1 MSLNISWM
9 RYLSVW
15 LLVSAAFSAVIF
27 NLKSTFLHQAFS
39 QFGPV
44 ERAVVVTDDRGRPT
58 GRGLVEFANKAA
70 ARKALERCTEGAL
83 LLTT

>member
-1 MSLNISWM
+1 MGLLLGFPASLCCII
-9 RYLSVW
+9 R
-15 LLVSAAFSAVIF
+15 
-27 NLKSTFLHQAFS
+27 NLNPILYPQAFS

-58 GRGLVEFANKAA
+58 GRGTVEFANKVA

>member
-1 MSLNISWM
+1 M
-9 RYLSVW
+9 RYFTTKLSV
-15 LLVSAAFSAVIF
+15 LICGYLICELPPTS
-27 NLKSTFLHQAFS
+27 QAFS

-44 ERAVVVTDDRGRPT
+44 ERAIVVTDDRGRPT
-58 GRGLVEFANKAA
+58 GKGIVEFANKAS

>member
-1 MSLNISWM
+1 MYCYNGLCIYGYLTSL
-9 RYLSVW
+9 YP
-15 LLVSAAFSAVIF
+15 
-27 NLKSTFLHQAFS
+27 QAFS

-44 ERAVVVTDDRGRPT
+44 ERAIAVTDDRGRPT
-58 GRGLVEFANKAA
+58 GRGIVEFASKVA

>member
-1 MSLNISWM
+1 MLLLYTFSLCC
-9 RYLSVW
+9 SVEF
-15 LLVSAAFSAVIF
+15 LPAAIF
-27 NLKSTFLHQAFS
+27 NLNTVFFYHQAFS

-44 ERAVVVTDDRGRPT
+44 ERAIVVTDDRGRPS
-58 GRGLVEFANKAA
+58 GRGIVEFAMKGA